1 MTVRGYVGLS
11 LLAWMIACGGDGRR
25 SVGARVHRHVLAGL
39 RAVGLGGR
47 TWAWGEAPAFP
58 ELVASPTHP
67 KVGEALRCADA
78 EGSDLLDVVWRRDG
92 NPVIDG
98 PAVAS
103 APGEVWTCT
112 QGARFAAPVVVGEA
126 PVARNV
132 LIVVLDDVGWLDVG
146 ASSDASVLPH
156 GSALSAASTPRIDAL
171 AAEGVTVTTAWAEP
185 VCSPTR
191 ASLLTGLHPL
201 NHGLGTAIGEHGGDK
216 EVELH
221 GDHRTVADLFH
232 AVRGGRTGAFGKWHL
247 GGSTRERMHPASLGF
262 DAWSLTLANL
272 GTGEDEGYEHWTMNR
287 NGSLFEESGYVPEAT
302 IRDALA
308 FIDASGETP
317 WMAWVAL
324 HLAHAPYHLPPTSLA
339 PVPIPEGNPVKFLSM
354 VQAADT
360 LVGRLLDGLGERR
373 SETLILLVG
382 DNGTPQ
388 SAARPPLTEDR
399 VKTTVFE
406 PGVRVPMVWVGPGLP
421 AGTRRLGP
429 VGVVDLMP
437 TLADLLG
444 EPLTPQQAASVDGR
458 SVAAHLRVGSDEGLG
473 PVYAEIYTP
482 SDRAPEAFRSWHRAV
497 RDRRWKLVDDN
508 GVRHLYDLVA
518 DPWELRDVA
527 SRHGEVVTRLAAAF
541 PPPRDD

>member
-1 MTVRGYVGLS
+1 MV
-11 LLAWMIACGGDGRR
+11 
-25 SVGARVHRHVLAGL
+25 
-39 RAVGLGGR
+39 
-47 TWAWGEAPAFP
+47 APARP
-58 ELVASPTHP
+58 H
-67 KVGEALRCADA
+67 VGDALRCSDA
-78 EGSDLLDVVWRRDG
+78 EGVDVSDAVWRRDG
-92 NPVIDG
+92 VVVAMG
-98 PAVAS
+98 GAVAS
-103 APGEVWTCT
+103 APGEVWTCA
-112 QGARFAAPVVVGEA
+112 QGERFAAPVVVGEA
-126 PVARNV
+126 SVARNV

-146 ASSDASVLPH
+146 ATHDRDVLP
-156 GSALSAASTPRIDAL
+156 STSSLAPASTPRIDGL

-216 EVELH
+216 ELALS

-247 GGSTRERMHPASLGF
+247 GGSTRERMHPAALGF
-262 DAWSLTLANL
+262 DAWAVTLANL

-287 NGSLFEESGYVPEAT
+287 NGQLFEESGYVPET
-302 IRDALA
+302 TVKDALT
-308 FIDASGETP
+308 FIEASGEQP

-324 HLAHAPYHLPPTSLA
+324 HLAHAPYHLPPRSLA
-339 PVPIPEGNPVKFLSM
+339 PQAIPEGNPVKFLSM

-360 LVGRLLDGLGERR
+360 LVGRLLDGLGPRR

-421 AGTRRLGP
+421 AGVRRLGP
-429 VGVVDLMP
+429 VGVVDLLP
-437 TLADLLG
+437 TLADLLA
-444 EPLTPQQAASVDGR
+444 EPLTPHQAAAVDGR
-458 SVAAHLRVGSDEGLG
+458 SVAAHLRVGTDEGLG
-473 PVYAEIYTP
+473 PVYAEMYSP
-482 SDRAPEAFRSWHRAV
+482 SARAPEDFRSWHRAV

-508 GVRHLYDLVA
+508 GERQLFDLSV
-518 DPWELRDVA
+518 DPWETRDVA
-527 SRHGEVVTRLAAAF
+527 ARHADVVARLAEAF
-541 PPPRDD
+541 PPPRSE